1 MNANR
6 IRWGVRAALTLGVA
20 ASITGNVLHA
30 NNNLIA
36 QIIAAW
42 SPLALLITVELIAWV
57 PVHRLSLAVARLATT
72 ALIAGIAAWVSY
84 WHMVAVASRYGETDA
99 SPYLIPLS
107 VDGLVVVAS
116 ICLVELSGRIR
127 AAGNTTEGDSRGAT
141 REKRQELLPG
151 TGGDAAGLGEAVE
164 GRGGTPAAGAT
175 GEGVREV
182 GAPAEGAGEPVA
194 EPTKLSPPPVRVRKP
209 HTTNPERVARAWQK
223 TPDASPADI
232 AKRLK
237 LSRATVNRHRPVA
250 EKINGHV
257 PELQEVK

>member
-6 IRWGVRAALTLGVA
+6 IRWGVRAVLTLGVA

-30 NNNLIA
+30 HDNFISRA
-36 QIIAAW
+36 ISAW
-42 SPLALLITVELIAWV
+42 SPLALLMTIELIARV
-57 PVHRLSLAVARLATT
+57 PVHRMALAAARWAAT

-84 WHMVAVASRYGETDA
+84 WHMAAVAARYGETGA
-99 SPYLIPLS
+99 SPYLLPLS

-127 AAGNTTEGDSRGAT
+127 AAGKSTEGEGDVRQD
-141 REKRQELLPG
+141 REGGSEARQARREAPRPGEDG
-151 TGGDAAGLGEAVE
+151 TGGDGQSAAGDPPREAS
-164 GRGGTPAAGAT
+164 
-175 GEGVREV
+175 EV
-182 GAPAEGAGEPVA
+182 AA
-194 EPTKLSPPPVRVRKP
+194 EPTKLSPPVRVRKP